1 VPGFDLS
8 QAFRAWYLIRTSKKN
23 VATYELLTPPL
34 LLATFAIA
42 FVAYCILRAV
52 GRKPEAGVKHNE
64 LFGPFLAGFVVWLI
78 GPIERLIVNRVS
90 PNAITAMS
98 LLVCVMTGVVVG
110 LGDLTAAVW
119 LLVIGGLL
127 DVLDGRLARLSGK
140 VTVRGALLDSVADR
154 WGEIAVF
161 AGYAWL
167 VRDSAWLLAVLG
179 AFGGSM
185 MVSYTRARAE
195 ALGAAVNGGL
205 MQRAERIVLVA
216 IGTFVAAW
224 YGESV
229 VPILGVTM
237 LLCAVASSA
246 TAIHRWIVAYR
257 ALAEREQE
265 PAVVVPRPALPRSS
279 EVRSPDRG
287 VPRVESRG
295 SAPAR
300 SSAQRCGDTI
310 ENPPLHSRAR

>member
-1 VPGFDLS
+1 
-8 QAFRAWYLIRTSKKN
+8 
-23 VATYELLTPPL
+23 VATYDLLTPAL

-52 GRKPEAGVKHNE
+52 GRKPQVVGVKHNE
-64 LFGPFLAGFVVWLI
+64 LFGPFLAGFLVWLI
-78 GPIERLIVNRVS
+78 GPIERLMVNRVS
-90 PNAITAMS
+90 PNVITAMS
-98 LLVCVMTGVVVG
+98 LVVCVMTGVVVG

-119 LLVIGGLL
+119 LYAIGGLL

-140 VTVRGALLDSVADR
+140 VTIRGALLDSVADR

-195 ALGAAVNGGL
+195 ALGVKANGGL

-216 IGTFVAAW
+216 VGTLVAAW
-224 YGESV
+224 YGENPDKLDYV

-237 LLCAVASSA
+237 LVCAVASSA
-246 TAIHRWIVAYR
+246 TAIHRWILAYR
-257 ALAEREQE
+257 TLAEQE
-265 PAVVVPRPALPRSS
+265 RAAELEAVVAPRPALPRSS
-279 EVRSPDRG
+279 DARSPELG

-300 SSAQRCGDTI
+300 SS
-310 ENPPLHSRAR
+310 P